1 MNPTTAYSRRVF
13 IRQGAL
19 LASFAATLPHF
30 LQESAMGML
39 LPEGSAAGSQP
50 GVPDERILVVV
61 QLSGGNDGLNTV
73 IPYGEAEYHNARPG
87 IGLGEPGKPK
97 NGGAALELELL
108 GPGCAWPWL
117 TLRK

>member
-50 GVPDERILVVV
+50 GVPDERM
-61 QLSGGNDGLNTV
+61 
-73 IPYGEAEYHNARPG
+73 GEVGQSFRRMLTEPAAREAFG
-87 IGLGEPGKPK
+87 AFMEKRKPDFTK
-97 NGGAALELELL
+97 I
-108 GPGCAWPWL
+108 
-117 TLRK
+117 